1 MTIQKHVITLSLL
14 LVSVLC
20 FSQNKLPYLT
30 VKDIDKTTAFDELV
44 ELLADS
50 DYFIQNMD
58 KDAGFIQV
66 KFIMTRKKGLFSRDS
81 GNRIM
86 YNMLIKSSDNN
97 TVRIDFQANV
107 EKEIWNGEV
116 FESSYYYR
124 DEGVSHDPKDYEEI
138 MGFIESH
145 YEN

>member
-1 MTIQKHVITLSLL
+1 
-14 LVSVLC
+14 
-20 FSQNKLPYLT
+20 
-30 VKDIDKTTAFDELV
+30 
-44 ELLADS
+44 
-50 DYFIQNMD
+50 
-58 KDAGFIQV
+58 
-66 KFIMTRKKGLFSRDS
+66 
-81 GNRIM
+81 M
-86 YNMLIKSSDNN
+86 YNMLIKSSDND

-145 YEN
+145 YKN